1 MPASLSIQFPLSDL
15 YQRKMSENCPTQPDD
30 SGTTR
35 ETGFE
40 ATLTGRRRIVESDY
54 SAIKQVC

>member
-1 MPASLSIQFPLSDL
+1 
-15 YQRKMSENCPTQPDD
+15 MSENCPTQPDD